1 MDTYRTTLHGIYSS
15 QVSDAPKSLKNNAY
29 HFEKGDVDFGYAG
42 WFLWPNL
49 TIWVYPGEA
58 NVSTLQ
64 MIPAGVERTIEYQDW
79 FVPGGKATRQLQDAM
94 DYQKDVLQPED
105 VDLCIKVQNG
115 LKSKG
120 YNQGR
125 FVIDKDFSEL
135 SEHAVHHF
143 QSLVVKALGA
153 ELE

>member
-1 MDTYRTTLHGIYSS
+1 
-15 QVSDAPKSLKNNAY
+15 
-29 HFEKGDVDFGYAG
+29 
-42 WFLWPNL
+42 
-49 TIWVYPGEA
+49 
-58 NVSTLQ
+58 

-79 FVPGGKATRQLQDAM
+79 FVPGGKTTKQLQDAM

-143 QSLVVKALGA
+143 QSLVVRALGA